1 MTGQEKYSHYILSF
15 LFLSSYF
22 LFFINNKVSFI
33 FISAY
38 LLVATFF
45 LLKEKKHINNI
56 LIICVVAIVYFYVNT
71 YLNIKVIGDLDV
83 RYKYTE
89 RYAAFFVFP
98 LIGYGFSL
106 ISDPEK
112 KISFTLIIGLF
123 VYLVFY
129 TNPSDWVD
137 AFQGKRVDFG
147 IINAQHSANVF
158 LFSVLV
164 SILLI
169 KHDKNLFW
177 YAATVIFALLCIA
190 GQVRAIWLGFVST
203 AIFLLIN
210 YLRNKIP
217 KSLMVLIMISLAPIL
232 YCTYNY
238 IDNKDA
244 DEIGRFSLASR
255 DFKTL
260 SEYLES
266 KKVTPSSS
274 VVRIVSWGKAYE
286 WWLEK
291 PFLGHGAGKVKALI
305 SDDIIFQKTF
315 NNKFQH
321 LHNTYLEV
329 LVSYGIIGFLLY
341 LLVVLSLIRKIY
353 IKYSSCCDKSLFL
366 LVGSYVTIWSVANF
380 FESYILYSSGFYI
393 NSLLFGF
400 LYYLA
405 YFREI
410 K

>member
-33 FISAY
+33 FISVY

-45 LLKEKKHINNI
+45 FLKEKKQINNI

-147 IINAQHSANVF
+147 ILNAQHSANVF
-158 LFSVLV
+158 
-164 SILLI
+164 
-169 KHDKNLFW
+169 
-177 YAATVIFALLCIA
+177 
-190 GQVRAIWLGFVST
+190 
-203 AIFLLIN
+203 
-210 YLRNKIP
+210 
-217 KSLMVLIMISLAPIL
+217 
-232 YCTYNY
+232 
-238 IDNKDA
+238 
-244 DEIGRFSLASR
+244 
-255 DFKTL
+255 
-260 SEYLES
+260 
-266 KKVTPSSS
+266 
-274 VVRIVSWGKAYE
+274 
-286 WWLEK
+286 
-291 PFLGHGAGKVKALI
+291 
-305 SDDIIFQKTF
+305 
-315 NNKFQH
+315 
-321 LHNTYLEV
+321 
-329 LVSYGIIGFLLY
+329 
-341 LLVVLSLIRKIY
+341 
-353 IKYSSCCDKSLFL
+353 
-366 LVGSYVTIWSVANF
+366 
-380 FESYILYSSGFYI
+380 
-393 NSLLFGF
+393 
-400 LYYLA
+400 
-405 YFREI
+405 
-410 K
+410 